1 MTENDVQ
8 RYTSFRELYDVLF
21 TKKWPVWVGGIL
33 LASLNVFLFIVRSP
47 WGASDGINNWGE
59 NIYKA
64 TGLMSIEGLAVTE
77 LNLYGMLCIML
88 VLGSMTSALF
98 AREFAVRIP
107 PLGEMIKGFIG
118 GILMAIGAT
127 VGIGCTIGSFF
138 SGIPAL
144 SGGAII
150 FSIGLFLGVLIALK
164 YILWEVEK
172 LPGISSG
179 KSFSLLAGSGKFG
192 IWQNFLALLIAAGAM
207 ALAYAYYE
215 RGEKVITWFIIIGL
229 ILGFICQRSR
239 FCIVASFRDPF
250 MTGESHSS
258 IGVMAGL
265 VVAVIGFTLIKTI
278 GAGAVGDAALRAKE
292 MTWVFPHFWARA
304 AIGGLIFGIG
314 MTVAGGCAVGTLW
327 RAGEGHVKLW
337 FAALGFMLISPISKK
352 YIVPFVVDMLPHNL
366 RYRNYL
372 PDSFGYAGSVGIVL
386 AIILAWYIFV
396 KWNERTKRF
405 SAF

>member
-1 MTENDVQ
+1 MSETNEKFS
-8 RYTSFRELYDVLF
+8 TIRELYGTIF
-21 TKKWPVWVGGIL
+21 GNRWPVWVGGIL
-33 LASLNVFLFIVRSP
+33 LASLNVFLFVVKSP

-64 TGLMSIEGLAVTE
+64 TGLMSIEGLTAPG

-88 VLGSMTSALF
+88 VLGSMISALF

-107 PLGEMIKGFIG
+107 PAGEMIKGFIG
-118 GILMAIGAT
+118 GALMAIGAT

-150 FSIGLFLGVLIALK
+150 FSIGLFLGVLVALK

-179 KSFSLLAGSGKFG
+179 KSYTLLTGSGKFG
-192 IWQNFLALLIAAGAM
+192 VWQTFLALFIAAGAM
-207 ALAYAYYE
+207 ALAYFYYTKD
-215 RGEKVITWFIIIGL
+215 EKVLTWFIVIGL

-278 GAGAVGDAALRAKE
+278 GVGAAGDAALRAKE

-304 AIGGLIFGIG
+304 AIGGFIFGIG

-327 RAGEGHVKLW
+327 RTGEGHVKLW
-337 FAALGFMLISPISKK
+337 LSALGFLLISPISKK
-352 YIVPFVVDMLPHNL
+352 YIVPLVVDMLPHNL

-372 PDSFGYAGSVGIVL
+372 PDSFGYAGSVSIVL
-386 AIILAWYIFV
+386 AIILAWYVFV